1 MLSYSNLLYI
11 LYSINNLV
19 EFFENLFVIGKS
31 CMYFLEKIK
40 YYIYIYVLIVII
52 YL

>member
-1 MLSYSNLLYI
+1 MPSHSHLPYT
-11 LYSINNLV
+11 LYSTNNSV
-19 EFFENLFVIGKS
+19 EFFENLPAIGKS

-40 YYIYIYVLIVII
+40 YYIYTYALIVII